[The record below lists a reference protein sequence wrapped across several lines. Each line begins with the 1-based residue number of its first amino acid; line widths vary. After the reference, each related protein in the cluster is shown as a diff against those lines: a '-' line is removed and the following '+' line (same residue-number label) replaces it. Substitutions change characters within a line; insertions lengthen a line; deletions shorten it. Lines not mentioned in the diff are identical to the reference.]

1 MKVKNE
7 KGFTLIEL
15 AVVLVLIGIILGAV
29 LKGQDLI
36 DNARAKQFATEVRTW
51 ETALYNYLDRK
62 GRLPGDADRDGV
74 VGDSDPQG
82 ELSAAK
88 LVNIPSNSFILG
100 ATGFNVYLGSGTVN
114 GPNYLVMCKGANC
127 SGKFDPNNAG
137 DLAALK
143 YFESFDTTVDGT
155 ASANAAS
162 NSVVTAFSA
171 ITSSGNTFTAI
182 TLGSSNGDWLT
193 PTNIKG
199 LAYQIR

>member
-1 MKVKNE
+1 MKAGNE

-15 AVVLVLIGIILGAV
+15 AIVLVLIGIIMGAV

-36 DNARAKQFATEVRTW
+36 DNARAKQFATEVRSW
-51 ETALYNYLDRK
+51 ETVLYNYLDRK

-74 VGDSDPQG
+74 VSDSDPMVD
-82 ELSAAK
+82 LTAAK
-88 LVNIPSNSFILG
+88 LINTPRGSFVLG
-100 ATGFNVYLGSGTVN
+100 ATGFYAYLGRGTAN

-127 SGKFDPNNAG
+127 SGSFSPNNTG

-143 YFESFDTTVDGT
+143 YFESFDATVDGT
-155 ASANAAS
+155 ASANASS

-171 ITSSGNTFTAI
+171 ITAAGNTFTAI
-182 TLGSSNGDWLT
+182 TLGSSNGDWIT